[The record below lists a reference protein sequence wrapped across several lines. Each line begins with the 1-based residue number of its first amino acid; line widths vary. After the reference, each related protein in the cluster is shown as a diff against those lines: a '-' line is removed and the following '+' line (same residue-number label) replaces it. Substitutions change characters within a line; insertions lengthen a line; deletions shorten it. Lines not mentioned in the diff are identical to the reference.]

1 MMLII
6 KLIRVTLMILGVG
19 ITSTAWA
26 VVNLDFSNYRSNNT
40 IQLVGGSITGLDF
53 ADKDT
58 TITANQTGSM
68 KVYTNIFADPKM
80 SDVGRVTQYFGKEGQ
95 DRCPSSWYP
104 TIPMTLEEKN
114 IFAQWVNTTIF
125 SQQPILAYYWG
136 ARPSFEFYDYP
147 AIQWMAFN
155 CMLPDGMWFRGVI
168 RTQSTEIVVPPPHKD
183 VSICSLNS
191 QNLNLNYSATSLTVT
206 GLMQS
211 TELNI
216 SCTAG
221 DAKDYQLKLT
231 GSNVING
238 RLNFGNGVSAEITLN
253 GVSVKA
259 NGDAIKLDK
268 LVSKNIPVSATL
280 IGTAN
285 SSGVSSANGI
295 IILEAL

>member
-26 VVNLDFSNYRSNNT
+26 VVNLDFSNYRNNT
-40 IQLVGGSITGLDF
+40 IQILGGSVTGLDF
-53 ADKDT
+53 ADNDT
-58 TITANQTGSM
+58 RIVTTQEGSRR
-68 KVYTNIFADPKM
+68 VYSNIFPDPKM
-80 SDVGRVTQYFGKEGQ
+80 PNSGRIIQYFGTEGQ
-95 DRCPSSWYP
+95 DRCPSGWYP

-114 IFAQWVNTTIF
+114 IFAQWVNTTFF
-125 SQQPILAYYWG
+125 SQQLILAWYG
-136 ARPSFEFYDYP
+136 GIRPSYEFYDYP
-147 AIQWMAFN
+147 AIQWMAFT
-155 CMLPDGMWFRGVI
+155 CMLPDGMWFRGTI
-168 RTQSTEIVVPPPHKD
+168 RTESTEIVVPPPHKD

-268 LVSKNIPVSATL
+268 LASKNIPVSATL

-295 IILEAL
+295 IVLEAL